1 MLNMLRGSNL
11 KYNSEI
17 KTLNLHK
24 KFNKGNKKRGNNTPK
39 EASPNEVKLAKS
51 RLLRFVVR
59 DPFILHKASP
69 LHKEIG
75 LELLIISIQPK
86 GPIPSG

>member
-1 MLNMLRGSNL
+1 L
-11 KYNSEI
+11 EI
-17 KTLNLHK
+17 KILNLHK
-24 KFNKGNKKRGNNTPK
+24 KFKKENKKREYNTPK

-69 LHKEIG
+69 
-75 LELLIISIQPK
+75 
-86 GPIPSG
+86 